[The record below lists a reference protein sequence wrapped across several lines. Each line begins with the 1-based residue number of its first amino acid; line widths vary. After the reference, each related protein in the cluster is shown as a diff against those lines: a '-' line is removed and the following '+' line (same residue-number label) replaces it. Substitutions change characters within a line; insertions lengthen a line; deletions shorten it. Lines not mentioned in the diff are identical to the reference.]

1 MGRFRSAD
9 CRCTSNFSCGACL
22 ADLVARNIADEL
34 FYPQG
39 WFPGPHPSPAAVERE
54 ERRRQRALALGDS

>member
-9 CRCTSNFSCGACL
+9 CRCTSNFSCGVCA
-22 ADLVARNIADEL
+22 ANAVARNSADYL
-34 FYPQG
+34 FYPQS

-54 ERRRQRALALGDS
+54 ERRRQRALALCDS